1 MKKVVLRS
9 LAAALLI
16 CPSLSLEAASP
27 SFSAVD
33 SSLYVA
39 VAIHYESDRPLEPLP
54 AEHYMRYA
62 YDERDA
68 ANSFDFSAY
77 LLQDTTGYLSHF
89 PAPYARNLV
98 KLFAVEQAWSV
109 DSLAAYYADKGVGG
123 GLEAMKIPQ
132 VMRELLGSAF
142 QVSDGGLE
150 NPNGFYADFLSLRYR
165 GRNCQVIWDD
175 LRKLDVYHREADW
188 ETGQEAVTSYSFDY
202 SFRDAR
208 SVILGRTAAGNYV
221 LLMLTRDVVYLQSRP
236 VGLFGSVKVCPDSL
250 GAVPQ
255 NEAPRLERLL
265 PVARDTASCRFV
277 AVHVPQ
283 DFRAP
288 VGGKVRF
295 APPHG
300 SYEET
305 DCANAFAYEAYALR
319 DTAACRDSLTKYG
332 LTDRVLLFEVV
343 KAWNREEL
351 KAEYASRGGKWR
363 KRGAELTRV
372 MRALLGE
379 DFEEVRDAAGYPSY
393 LSVDNLHCLQ
403 YKGRNCQ
410 PVWDDP
416 EKFRIVRSE
425 QNSENRQLGTVW
437 YCTFDYFLGDAR
449 RVILGRTTQG
459 NYVLLLLTQPMVA
472 MD

>member
-27 SFSAVD
+27 SFSAAD

-77 LLQDTTGYLSHF
+77 LLQDTTGYLNYF
-89 PAPYARNLV
+89 PAPSARNLV

-109 DSLAAYYADKGVGG
+109 DSLAAYYADKGVSG

-208 SVILGRTAAGNYV
+208 SIILGRTAAENYV
-221 LLMLTRDVVYLQSRP
+221 LLMLTHDVVYLQSRP
-236 VGLFGSVKVCPDSL
+236 VGLFGSVKVCPDTL

-255 NEAPRLERLL
+255 NEGLGWRGFCLWRAMPAVAGLWRCMPRRVSAPLSGERC
-265 PVARDTASCRFV
+265 ASPR
-277 AVHVPQ
+277 
-283 DFRAP
+283 RM
-288 VGGKVRF
+288 
-295 APPHG
+295 
-300 SYEET
+300 
-305 DCANAFAYEAYALR
+305 
-319 DTAACRDSLTKYG
+319 
-332 LTDRVLLFEVV
+332 VL
-343 KAWNREEL
+343 
-351 KAEYASRGGKWR
+351 
-363 KRGAELTRV
+363 
-372 MRALLGE
+372 MR
-379 DFEEVRDAAGYPSY
+379 R
-393 LSVDNLHCLQ
+393 
-403 YKGRNCQ
+403 
-410 PVWDDP
+410 
-416 EKFRIVRSE
+416 RIVPTLLRMRLMPCAT
-425 QNSENRQLGTVW
+425 QRLAGT
-437 YCTFDYFLGDAR
+437 R
-449 RVILGRTTQG
+449 
-459 NYVLLLLTQPMVA
+459 
-472 MD
+472 